1 MSRLALELALV
12 EKIELEAATA
22 KLVTMLIKTAPPPS
36 PETPATPES

>member
-22 KLVTMLIKTAPPPS
+22 KLATMLIKTAPPPA
-36 PETPATPES
+36 PETPETPES